1 MVASL
6 FSELIK
12 STVSPYE
19 EMLAYEFLYSD
30 PNASLKRISGKTVG
44 LGKTPSE
51 VLKEESG
58 LLDLLESDRYKEVQE
73 TIDHKL
79 GTFDVIV
86 NGTPSWL
93 PSLRDSARPVPV
105 LYYRGAMGVLNMFGP
120 IDLFRYSIPG

>member
-30 PNASLKRISGKTVG
+30 PTASLKRISGKTVD
-44 LGKTPSE
+44 LGKNPSE
-51 VLKEESG
+51 VLKGESG
-58 LLDLLESDRYKEVQE
+58 LLDLRENDRYKEVHK

-79 GTFDVIV
+79 GAFDVIV
-86 NGTPSWL
+86 NGTPSW
-93 PSLRDSARPVPV
+93 PSSLRDSARPVPV
-105 LYYRGAMGVLNMFGP
+105 LYYKGAMGVLNMFGP

>member
-19 EMLAYEFLYSD
+19 EMLAYEYLYSD
-30 PNASLKRISGKTVG
+30 SSATLKKISGKTVG

-51 VLKEESG
+51 VLEEESG
-58 LLDLLESDRYKEVQE
+58 LLDLRESDRYKEVQE

-86 NGTPSWL
+86 NGTPSWPMSL
-93 PSLRDSARPVPV
+93 KGLRKGPCPFFTIKVPSR
-105 LYYRGAMGVLNMFGP
+105 F
-120 IDLFRYSIPG
+120 

>member
-19 EMLAYEFLYSD
+19 EMPVYEFMYSD
-30 PNASLKRISGKTVG
+30 LNALLNRISDKTVG

-51 VLKEESG
+51 VLGDESG
-58 LLDLLESDRYKEVQE
+58 LLDLRESGRYKEVQE

-79 GTFDVIV
+79 GTFD
-86 NGTPSWL
+86 
-93 PSLRDSARPVPV
+93 
-105 LYYRGAMGVLNMFGP
+105 
-120 IDLFRYSIPG
+120 LFRYSISS